1 MTAYRQDAL
10 RCASHLE
17 RNGPTKAAVV
27 AHAVGVVR
35 ACVIMR
41 TDHYGWFERP
51 AGTTRG
57 VYGLTPK
64 GRAALKEYADVVA
77 EL

>member
-1 MTAYRQDAL
+1 M
-10 RCASHLE
+10 
-17 RNGPTKAAVV
+17 
-27 AHAVGVVR
+27 R
-35 ACVIMR
+35 AGVIMR

-51 AGTTRG
+51 AGTPRG